1 MKFYKWS
8 NDSEKYEFCKSYGV
22 ANIPSMEFKEHQE
35 NFYIYLLSYFHEIME
50 TYLEKGMTDDIKKE
64 LLDLADG
71 LILYSQNETYED
83 FYGVNRGQNYL
94 YVSSIYYLC
103 DYTAISSLLM
113 HDIDIEEFP
122 LEASQI
128 LAFIISG
135 GGVEKGQKS
144 YDNEEVSWINIKKFI
159 CQGEEI

>member
-1 MKFYKWS
+1 
-8 NDSEKYEFCKSYGV
+8 
-22 ANIPSMEFKEHQE
+22 
-35 NFYIYLLSYFHEIME
+35 
-50 TYLEKGMTDDIKKE
+50 MTDDIKKE

-128 LAFIISG
+128 
-135 GGVEKGQKS
+135 
-144 YDNEEVSWINIKKFI
+144 
-159 CQGEEI
+159 